1 MATIRLIPSTYSL
14 SKTEYLSVSNASNM
28 YNNTDNTTYATVK
41 NSKTKTSS
49 YYIYL
54 KGFNFNDIPSNA
66 TINSFTVKLKAYE
79 SGVNTSSSYTP
90 KLVNDTTTI
99 TSSCSA
105 ITTSAQT
112 LTFTGVTADW
122 NTIVGYGSNFG
133 IRINC
138 RRANKNTTS
147 YVYIYGAEILV
158 DYTVPIYH
166 NVSVTQSTGGTI
178 SLSQSGQVL
187 EGTTITVT
195 ATPSDGYEL
204 ENIYI
209 NGTALSGTS
218 FVVNEDKVVS
228 AVFNQLIRHTIS
240 TSITGGALRSPTT
253 ASATVSG
260 GANYEI
266 TFNGN
271 PGYALSSMTVNGV
284 EVTPIIK
291 NAPATTLPRY
301 TVSTNYSTYQA
312 YALSNA
318 YDGNNSTYFWSS
330 EAQTQGKYILITFS
344 DFVNLK
350 SFSTY
355 SSNST
360 DYPHPC
366 NMLQVSADGTSW
378 TDIGTFSDAQ
388 TSTFSDITNANN
400 IKYARIYATSG
411 VSNWLV
417 INEITISYESAAG
430 SGGEYYSYTISA
442 VDSDKTV
449 VIIFNESDAHYVKV
463 DGRWRKV
470 LTAYRKVNGAW
481 EEFDY
486 TYDDSLQLKYL
497 GHITS
502 DIIGEVTSDYH
513 IVITDTS
520 IPNNTYYFYYED
532 ANKTK
537 LTDWDVIGSTEFN
550 EYNGGT
556 TTTGEEVGVINED
569 NSISLTNPSLA
580 NGTYT
585 MYYENTDGAKL
596 DGWDSIGTVSK

>member
-14 SKTEYLSVSNASNM
+14 SSTSYLSISNASNM
-28 YNNTDNTTYATVK
+28 YTNIDSTTYATV
-41 NSKTKTSS
+41 NHTRSRTTS
-49 YYIYL
+49 YYTYVR
-54 KGFNFNDIPSNA
+54 GFNFNDIPANA
-66 TINSFTVKLKAYE
+66 IINSATVKVKAKVTSAGSYAPALYNNTTSLNQNL
-79 SGVNTSSSYTP
+79 SGNIE
-90 KLVNDTTTI
+90 TTTTTSTVDI
-99 TSSCSA
+99 TSNWE
-105 ITTSAQT
+105 TYK
-112 LTFTGVTADW
+112 
-122 NTIVGYGSNFG
+122 GYGNNFG
-133 IRINC
+133 IRLRLN
-138 RRANKNTTS
+138 RSSRNTAS
-147 YVYIYGAEILV
+147 SMNIYGAEILV
-158 DYTVPIYH
+158 DYTIPTYH

-204 ENIYI
+204 ENIYV

-218 FVVNEDKVVS
+218 FIVDEDKTVS

-240 TSITGGALRSPTT
+240 TSITGGTLRSPTT
-253 ASATVSG
+253 ASATVSD

-266 TFNGN
+266 TFNSN
-271 PGYALSSMTVNGV
+271 PGYTLSSMTVNGV

-301 TVSTNYSTYQA
+301 TVNTNYSTYQT

-318 YDGNNSTYFWSS
+318 YDGNDSTYFWST
-330 EAQTQGKYILITFS
+330 EAQTSGKYILITFS
-344 DFVNLK
+344 DFVNLN

-366 NMLQVSADGTSW
+366 NVLQVSADGTSW
-378 TDIGTFSDAQ
+378 TDIGTFSDTQ
-388 TSTFSDITNANN
+388 TSTFSNITNANN
-400 IKYARIYATSG
+400 IKYVRIYATSG
-411 VSNWLV
+411 ISNWLV
-417 INEITISYESAAG
+417 LNEITMSYESAQL
-430 SGGEYYSYTISA
+430 GGEYYSYTISA
-442 VDSDKTV
+442 IDSDKTV
-449 VIIFNESDAHYVKV
+449 VIIFNEPDVHYIKV

-569 NSISLTNPSLA
+569 NSISLTNTSLA

-585 MYYENTDGAKL
+585 MYYENADGAKL
-596 DGWDSIGTVSK
+596 EGWDSIGTVSK

>member
-1 MATIRLIPSTYSL
+1 MAIIRLTPSTYSL
-14 SKTEYLSVSNASNM
+14 SNTSYLKVSNASNM
-28 YNNTDNTTYATVK
+28 YTNIDSTTYATV
-41 NSKTKTSS
+41 NHTRTSTTS
-49 YYIYL
+49 YYIYV
-54 KGFNFNDIPSNA
+54 KGFNFNDIPA
-66 TINSFTVKLKAYE
+66 DAIINSATVKVKAKVTSAGSYAPALYNNTTSLSQNL
-79 SGVNTSSSYTP
+79 SGNIG
-90 KLVNDTTTI
+90 TTTTTSTVDI
-99 TSSCSA
+99 TSNWE
-105 ITTSAQT
+105 TYK
-112 LTFTGVTADW
+112 
-122 NTIVGYGSNFG
+122 GYGSNFG
-133 IRINC
+133 IRLRLN
-138 RRANKNTTS
+138 RSSRKTASSMN
-147 YVYIYGAEILV
+147 IYGAEILV
-158 DYTVPIYH
+158 DYTIPTYH

-187 EGTTITVT
+187 EGTTVSVT

-204 ENIYI
+204 ENIYV
-209 NGTALSGTS
+209 NRTALSGTS
-218 FVVNEDKVVS
+218 FVVDEDKAVS
-228 AVFNQLIRHTIS
+228 AVFNRLITHTIS

-253 ASATVSG
+253 ASATVGG

-266 TFNGN
+266 TFTGN
-271 PGYALSSMTVNGV
+271 PDYTFSSMTVNDV

-291 NAPATTLPRY
+291 SAPATTLPRY
-301 TVSTNYSTYQA
+301 TVSTNYSTYST

-330 EAQTQGKYILITFS
+330 EAQTSGKYILITFS
-344 DFVNLK
+344 DFVNLS

-366 NMLQVSADGTSW
+366 NVLQVSTDGTNW
-378 TDIGTFSDAQ
+378 INIGTFSDTQ
-388 TSTFSDITNANN
+388 TSTFSNITNANN

-411 VSNWLV
+411 ISNWLV
-417 INEITISYESAAG
+417 LNEITMSYESAAG

-442 VDSDKTV
+442 IDSDKTV
-449 VIIFNESDAHYVKV
+449 VIIFNEPSAHYVKV

-481 EEFDY
+481 EEFNY
-486 TYDDSLQLKYL
+486 TYDNSLQLKYL

-513 IVITDTS
+513 VAITDTS
-520 IPNNTYYFYYED
+520 VPNDTYYFYYED

-556 TTTGEEVGVINED
+556 TTTGEEVGTINDD
-569 NSISLTNPSLA
+569 NSISLTNTNLA
-580 NGTYT
+580 TGTYT
-585 MYYENTDGAKL
+585 MYYENADGVKL
-596 DGWDSIGTVSK
+596 DDWNSIGTINK

>member
-14 SKTEYLSVSNASNM
+14 SNTNYLSISNASNM
-28 YNNTDNTTYATVK
+28 YTNIDSTTYATL
-41 NSKTKTSS
+41 NHTRNYSTTS
-49 YYIYL
+49 YYIYV
-54 KGFNFNDIPSNA
+54 KGFNFNDIPA
-66 TINSFTVKLKAYE
+66 DAIINSAIVKVKAK
-79 SGVNTSSSYTP
+79 VTNASSYAPT
-90 KLVNDTTTI
+90 LYNDTTSLNQNLSGNIGTTATTSTIDI
-99 TSSCSA
+99 TSNLE
-105 ITTSAQT
+105 TYKE
-112 LTFTGVTADW
+112 
-122 NTIVGYGSNFG
+122 YGSNFG
-133 IRINC
+133 IGLRLN
-138 RRANKNTTS
+138 RSSFWTVSSMN
-147 YVYIYGAEILV
+147 IYGAEILV
-158 DYTVPIYH
+158 DYTIPTYH

-209 NGTALSGTS
+209 NGTVLSGTS
-218 FVVNEDKVVS
+218 FVVNEDKAVS
-228 AVFNQLIRHTIS
+228 AVFNQLITHTIS
-240 TSITGGALRSPTT
+240 TSITGCTLRNPTT

-260 GANYEI
+260 GADYEI

-271 PGYALSSMTVNGV
+271 PGYTLSSMTVNGV
-284 EVTPIIK
+284 EVTPIVK
-291 NAPATTLPRY
+291 NVPAPLPTY
-301 TVSTNYSTYQA
+301 TVSTNYGTYST
-312 YALSNA
+312 YALSNT
-318 YDGNNSTYFWSS
+318 YDGNNSTYFWSNQ
-330 EAQTQGKYILITFS
+330 AQDAGRYILITFS
-344 DFVNLK
+344 DFVNLNR
-350 SFSTY
+350 FSTY

-360 DYPHPC
+360 DFPRSNNY
-366 NMLQVSADGTSW
+366 LQVSTNGTDW
-378 TDIGTFSDAQ
+378 TDIGAFSDTQ
-388 TSTFSDITNANN
+388 TSTFSNITNANR
-400 IKYARIYATSG
+400 IKYARIYAKESDPDMH
-411 VSNWLV
+411 WLV
-417 INEITISYESAAG
+417 LNEITISYESAAG

-442 VDSDKTV
+442 IDSDKTV
-449 VIIFNESDAHYVKV
+449 VIIFNEPDTFYVKV

-470 LTAYRKVNGAW
+470 LTAYRKVNGVW
-481 EEFDY
+481 EEFNY

-502 DIIGEVTSDYH
+502 DVIGEVTSDYH

-569 NSISLTNPSLA
+569 NSISLTNTSLA

-585 MYYENTDGAKL
+585 MYYENADGVKL

>member
-14 SKTEYLSVSNASNM
+14 SNTDYLSISNASNM
-28 YNNTDNTTYATVK
+28 YTNIDSTTYATV
-41 NSKTKTSS
+41 NHTRSRTTS
-49 YYIYL
+49 YYIYI
-54 KGFNFNDIPSNA
+54 KGFNFDDIPA
-66 TINSFTVKLKAYE
+66 DAIINSAIVKVKAK
-79 SGVNTSSSYTP
+79 VTSADSYAPT
-90 KLVNDTTTI
+90 LYNDTTSLNQNLSGNIGTTATTSTIDI
-99 TSSCSA
+99 TSSWE
-105 ITTSAQT
+105 TYK
-112 LTFTGVTADW
+112 
-122 NTIVGYGSNFG
+122 GYGSNFG
-133 IRINC
+133 IGLQLNRSSFWTASSMN
-138 RRANKNTTS
+138 
-147 YVYIYGAEILV
+147 IYGAEILV
-158 DYTVPIYH
+158 DYTVPVY
-166 NVSVTQSTGGTI
+166 
-178 SLSQSGQVL
+178 
-187 EGTTITVT
+187 
-195 ATPSDGYEL
+195 
-204 ENIYI
+204 
-209 NGTALSGTS
+209 
-218 FVVNEDKVVS
+218 
-228 AVFNQLIRHTIS
+228 HTIS
-240 TSITGGALRSPTT
+240 TSITGGTLRNPTV
-253 ASATVSG
+253 ASAAVRD

-271 PGYALSSMTVNGV
+271 PSYTLSSMTVNGV
-284 EVTPIIK
+284 EVTPTIK
-291 NAPATTLPRY
+291 SAPAPTLPTY
-301 TVSTNYSTYQA
+301 TVSTNYGTYQTNV
-312 YALSNA
+312 LSNA
-318 YDGNNSTYFWSS
+318 YDGNNSTFFWSS

-355 SSNST
+355 SSNDR

-366 NMLQVSADGTSW
+366 NMLQVSADNENW
-378 TDIGTFSDAQ
+378 TDIGTFSDTQ
-388 TSTFSDITNANN
+388 TSTFSNITNANN
-400 IKYARIYATSG
+400 IKYVRIYATSNIE
-411 VSNWLV
+411 NWLV
-417 INEITISYESAAG
+417 LNEITMSYESAQL
-430 SGGEYYSYTISA
+430 GGEYYSYTISA
-442 VDSDKTV
+442 IDSDKTV
-449 VIIFNESDAHYVKV
+449 VIIFNEPDVHYVKV

-470 LTAYRKVNGAW
+470 LTAYRKVNGVW

-569 NSISLTNPSLA
+569 NSISLTNTSLA

-585 MYYENTDGAKL
+585 MYYENADGVKL

>member
-14 SKTEYLSVSNASNM
+14 SNTSYLSISNASNM
-28 YNNTDNTTYATVK
+28 YTNTDSTTYATV
-41 NSKTKTSS
+41 NHTRSRTTS
-49 YYIYL
+49 YYIYVR
-54 KGFNFNDIPSNA
+54 GFNFDDIPA
-66 TINSFTVKLKAYE
+66 DAIINSATVKVKAKVTSAGSYAPALYNNTTSLDQNL
-79 SGVNTSSSYTP
+79 SGNIGTTATTST
-90 KLVNDTTTI
+90 VDI
-99 TSSCSA
+99 TSNWE
-105 ITTSAQT
+105 TYK
-112 LTFTGVTADW
+112 
-122 NTIVGYGSNFG
+122 GYGNNFG
-133 IRINC
+133 IRLRLN
-138 RRANKNTTS
+138 RSSRNTAS
-147 YVYIYGAEILV
+147 NMNIYGAEILV
-158 DYTVPIYH
+158 DYTVPVYH

-204 ENIYI
+204 ENIYV

-218 FVVNEDKVVS
+218 FVVNEDKAVS
-228 AVFNQLIRHTIS
+228 AVFNQLITHTIS
-240 TSITGGALRSPTT
+240 TSITGGSLRSPTT

-284 EVTPIIK
+284 EVTPTIK
-291 NAPATTLPRY
+291 SAPAPILPRY
-301 TVSTNYSTYQA
+301 TVSTNYGTYQA
-312 YALSNA
+312 YNLSNA

-355 SSNST
+355 SSNNR

-366 NMLQVSADGTSW
+366 NVLQVSTDNENW
-378 TDIGTFSDAQ
+378 TDIGTFSDTQ
-388 TSTFSDITNANN
+388 TSTFSNITNANN
-400 IKYARIYATSG
+400 IKYVRIYATSNIE
-411 VSNWLV
+411 NWLV
-417 INEITISYESAAG
+417 LNEITMSYESAQL
-430 SGGEYYSYTISA
+430 GGEYYSYTISA
-442 VDSDKTV
+442 IDSDKTV
-449 VIIFNESDAHYVKV
+449 VIIFNEPDVHYIKV
-463 DGRWRKV
+463 NGRWRKV

-481 EEFDY
+481 EEFNY

-502 DIIGEVTSDYH
+502 DIIGEVTTDYH

-520 IPNNTYYFYYED
+520 IPNDTYYFYYED

-569 NSISLTNPSLA
+569 NSISLTNTSLA
-580 NGTYT
+580 TGTYT
-585 MYYENTDGAKL
+585 MYYENADGVKL
-596 DGWDSIGTVSK
+596 EGWDSIGTVSK

>member
-14 SKTEYLSVSNASNM
+14 SNTSYLSISNASNM
-28 YNNTDNTTYATVK
+28 YTNTDSTTYATL
-41 NSKTKTSS
+41 NHTRNYSTTS
-49 YYIYL
+49 YYIYV
-54 KGFNFNDIPSNA
+54 KGFNFNDIPA
-66 TINSFTVKLKAYE
+66 DAIINSAIVKVKAKVTSANSYAPALYN
-79 SGVNTSSSYTP
+79 NTTSLGQNLSE
-90 KLVNDTTTI
+90 NIGTTTTTSTVDI
-99 TSSCSA
+99 TSNWE
-105 ITTSAQT
+105 TYK
-112 LTFTGVTADW
+112 
-122 NTIVGYGSNFG
+122 GYGSNFG
-133 IRINC
+133 IRLRLSRSSRYTASSMN
-138 RRANKNTTS
+138 
-147 YVYIYGAEILV
+147 IYGAEILV
-158 DYTVPIYH
+158 DYTIPTYH

-178 SLSQSGQVL
+178 SLSQSGQVF

-204 ENIYI
+204 ENIYV
-209 NGTALSGTS
+209 NGTVLSGTS
-218 FVVNEDKVVS
+218 FIVNENKAVS
-228 AVFNQLIRHTIS
+228 AVFNRLITHTIS

-271 PGYALSSMTVNGV
+271 PGYNLSSMTVNGV
-284 EVTPIIK
+284 EVTPTIK
-291 NAPATTLPRY
+291 SAPAPTLPTY
-301 TVSTNYSTYQA
+301 TVSTNYSTYQT

-330 EAQTQGKYILITFS
+330 EAQAQGKYILITFS
-344 DFVNLK
+344 DSVNLK

-355 SSNST
+355 SSNDR
-360 DYPHPC
+360 DYPHSC
-366 NMLQVSADGTSW
+366 NMLQISADNENW
-378 TDIGTFSDAQ
+378 TDIGTFSDTQ
-388 TSTFSDITNANN
+388 TSTFSKITNANN
-400 IKYARIYATSG
+400 IKYVRIYATSNIE
-411 VSNWLV
+411 NWLV
-417 INEITISYESAAG
+417 LNEIRMSYESAQL
-430 SGGEYYSYTISA
+430 GGEYYSYTISA
-442 VDSDKTV
+442 IDSDKTI
-449 VIIFNESDAHYVKV
+449 VIIFNEPDVHYVKV

-470 LTAYRKVNGAW
+470 LTAYRKVNGVW
-481 EEFDY
+481 EEFNY

-502 DIIGEVTSDYH
+502 DVIGEVTSDYH

-569 NSISLTNPSLA
+569 NSISLTNTSLA

-585 MYYENTDGAKL
+585 MYYENADGVKL

>member
-1 MATIRLIPSTYSL
+1 MAIIRLTPSTYSL
-14 SKTEYLSVSNASNM
+14 SNTSYLKVSNASNM
-28 YNNTDNTTYATVK
+28 YTNIDSTTYATV
-41 NSKTKTSS
+41 NHTRTSTTS
-49 YYIYL
+49 YYIYV
-54 KGFNFNDIPSNA
+54 KGFNFNDIPA
-66 TINSFTVKLKAYE
+66 DAIINSATVKVKAKVTSAGSYAPALYNNTTSLSQNL
-79 SGVNTSSSYTP
+79 SGNIG
-90 KLVNDTTTI
+90 TTTTTSTVDI
-99 TSSCSA
+99 TSNWE
-105 ITTSAQT
+105 TYK
-112 LTFTGVTADW
+112 
-122 NTIVGYGSNFG
+122 GYGSNFG
-133 IRINC
+133 IRLRLN
-138 RRANKNTTS
+138 RSSRKTASSMN
-147 YVYIYGAEILV
+147 IYGAEILV
-158 DYTVPIYH
+158 DYTIPTYH

-187 EGTTITVT
+187 EGTTVSVT

-204 ENIYI
+204 ENIYV
-209 NGTALSGTS
+209 NRTALSGTS
-218 FVVNEDKVVS
+218 FVVDEDKAVS
-228 AVFNQLIRHTIS
+228 AVFNRLITHTIS

-253 ASATVSG
+253 ASATVGG

-266 TFNGN
+266 TFTGN
-271 PGYALSSMTVNGV
+271 PDYTFSSMTVNDV

-291 NAPATTLPRY
+291 SAPATTLPRY
-301 TVSTNYSTYQA
+301 TVSTNYSTYST

-330 EAQTQGKYILITFS
+330 EAQTSGKYILITFS
-344 DFVNLK
+344 DFVNLS

-366 NMLQVSADGTSW
+366 NVLQVSTDGTNW
-378 TDIGTFSDAQ
+378 INIGTFSDTQ
-388 TSTFSDITNANN
+388 TSTFSNITNANN

-411 VSNWLV
+411 ISNWLV
-417 INEITISYESAAG
+417 LNEITMSYESAAG

-442 VDSDKTV
+442 IDSDKTV
-449 VIIFNESDAHYVKV
+449 VIIFNEPSAHYVKV

-481 EEFDY
+481 EEFNY
-486 TYDDSLQLKYL
+486 TYDNSLQLKYL

-513 IVITDTS
+513 VAITDTS
-520 IPNNTYYFYYED
+520 VPNDTYYFYYED

-569 NSISLTNPSLA
+569 NSISLTNTSLA
-580 NGTYT
+580 TGTYT
-585 MYYENTDGAKL
+585 MYYENADGIKL

>member
-14 SKTEYLSVSNASNM
+14 SNTDYLSVSNASNM
-28 YNNTDNTTYATVK
+28 YTNIDSTTYATV
-41 NSKTKTSS
+41 NHTRNRTTS
-49 YYIYL
+49 YYIYV
-54 KGFNFNDIPSNA
+54 KGFNFDDIPA
-66 TINSFTVKLKAYE
+66 DAIINSAMVKVKAKVTSAGSYAPALYNNTTSLNQNL
-79 SGVNTSSSYTP
+79 SGNIG
-90 KLVNDTTTI
+90 TTTTTSTVDI
-99 TSSCSA
+99 TSNWE
-105 ITTSAQT
+105 TYK
-112 LTFTGVTADW
+112 
-122 NTIVGYGSNFG
+122 GYGNNFG
-133 IRINC
+133 IRLRLN
-138 RRANKNTTS
+138 RSSRNTAS
-147 YVYIYGAEILV
+147 SMNIYGAEILV
-158 DYTVPIYH
+158 DYTIPTYH

-195 ATPSDGYEL
+195 ATPSNGYEL
-204 ENIYI
+204 ENIYV

-218 FVVNEDKVVS
+218 FVVDENKAVS

-240 TSITGGALRSPTT
+240 TSITGGTLRSPTT

-271 PGYALSSMTVNGV
+271 PNYTLSSMTVNGV

-291 NAPATTLPRY
+291 SAPAPTLPRY
-301 TVSTNYSTYQA
+301 TVSTNYSTYQT

-330 EAQTQGKYILITFS
+330 EAQTSGKYILITFS
-344 DFVNLK
+344 DFVNLN

-366 NMLQVSADGTSW
+366 NVLQVSADGTSW

-388 TSTFSDITNANN
+388 TSTFSNITNANN
-400 IKYARIYATSG
+400 IKYVRIYATSG

-417 INEITISYESAAG
+417 LNEITMSYESAQL
-430 SGGEYYSYTISA
+430 GGEYYSYTISA
-442 VDSDKTV
+442 IDSDKTV
-449 VIIFNESDAHYVKV
+449 IIVFNEPDVHYVKV

-481 EEFDY
+481 EEFNY
-486 TYDDSLQLKYL
+486 TYDNSLQLKYL

-502 DIIGEVTSDYH
+502 DVIGEVTSDYH

-569 NSISLTNPSLA
+569 NSISLTNTSLA

-585 MYYENTDGAKL
+585 MYYENADGVKL
-596 DGWDSIGTVSK
+596 EGWDSIGTISK

>member
-1 MATIRLIPSTYSL
+1 MATIRLIPSIYSL
-14 SKTEYLSVSNASNM
+14 SSTSYLRISNASNM
-28 YNNTDNTTYATVK
+28 YTNTDSTTYATV
-41 NSKTKTSS
+41 NHTRSRTTS
-49 YYIYL
+49 YYIYI
-54 KGFNFNDIPSNA
+54 KGFNFDDIPA
-66 TINSFTVKLKAYE
+66 DAIINSATVKVKAK
-79 SGVNTSSSYTP
+79 VTSASSYAP
-90 KLVNDTTTI
+90 ALYNNTTSLGQNLSGNIGITATTSTVDI
-99 TSSCSA
+99 TSNWE
-105 ITTSAQT
+105 TYKE
-112 LTFTGVTADW
+112 
-122 NTIVGYGSNFG
+122 YGSNFG
-133 IRINC
+133 IRLRLN
-138 RRANKNTTS
+138 RSSSGTASSMN
-147 YVYIYGAEILV
+147 IYGAEILV

-178 SLSQSGQVL
+178 SLSQGGQVL

-204 ENIYI
+204 ENIYV

-218 FVVNEDKVVS
+218 FVVNEDKAVS

-240 TSITGGALRSPTT
+240 TSITGGSLRSPTT

-260 GANYEI
+260 DADYEI

-271 PGYALSSMTVNGV
+271 PGYSLSSMTVNGV

-291 NAPATTLPRY
+291 SAPATTLPRY
-301 TVSTNYSTYQA
+301 TVSTNYSTYQW
-312 YALSNA
+312 YDLSNA
-318 YDGNNSTYFWSS
+318 YDGDDYTYFWSS
-330 EAQTQGKYILITFS
+330 EAQAQGKYILITFS

-360 DYPHPC
+360 DYPHSC
-366 NMLQVSADGTSW
+366 NVLQVSADNTSW
-378 TDIGTFSDAQ
+378 TNIGIFSDSQTNTFSN
-388 TSTFSDITNANN
+388 ITNANN
-400 IKYARIYATSG
+400 IKYVRIYVNTDG

-417 INEITISYESAAG
+417 LNEITMSYESASG

-442 VDSDKTV
+442 IDSDKTV
-449 VIIFNESDAHYVKV
+449 VIIFNEPDAHYVKV

-532 ANKTK
+532 TNKAK

-569 NSISLTNPSLA
+569 NSISLTNTSLA

-585 MYYENTDGAKL
+585 MYYENADGVKL
-596 DGWDSIGTVSK
+596 EGWDSIGTVSK

>member
-14 SKTEYLSVSNASNM
+14 SSTSYLSISNASNM
-28 YNNTDNTTYATVK
+28 YTNIDSTTYATV
-41 NSKTKTSS
+41 NHTRSRTTS
-49 YYIYL
+49 YYIYIR
-54 KGFNFNDIPSNA
+54 GFNFDDIPA
-66 TINSFTVKLKAYE
+66 DAIINSATVKVKAKVTSAGSYAPALYN
-79 SGVNTSSSYTP
+79 NTTSLNQNLSE
-90 KLVNDTTTI
+90 NIGTTTTTSTIDI
-99 TSSCSA
+99 TSNWE
-105 ITTSAQT
+105 TYK
-112 LTFTGVTADW
+112 
-122 NTIVGYGSNFG
+122 GYGNNFG
-133 IRINC
+133 IRLRLN
-138 RRANKNTTS
+138 RSSRNTAS
-147 YVYIYGAEILV
+147 SMNIYGAEILV
-158 DYTVPIYH
+158 DYTIPTYH

-204 ENIYI
+204 ENIYV

-218 FVVNEDKVVS
+218 FIVNEDKAVS

-240 TSITGGALRSPTT
+240 TSITGGTLRSPTA
-253 ASATVSG
+253 ASATVRD
-260 GANYEI
+260 GADYEI

-271 PGYALSSMTVNGV
+271 IDYTFSSMTVNGV
-284 EVTPIIK
+284 EVTPITK
-291 NAPATTLPRY
+291 NAPAPLPTY
-301 TVSTNYSTYQA
+301 TVSTNYSTYQT

-355 SSNST
+355 SSNDR

-366 NMLQVSADGTSW
+366 NVLQVSADGASW

-400 IKYARIYATSG
+400 IKYVRIYATSG
-411 VSNWLV
+411 ISNWLV
-417 INEITISYESAAG
+417 LNEITMSYESAQLG
-430 SGGEYYSYTISA
+430 EEYYSYTISA
-442 VDSDKTV
+442 VDNDKTV
-449 VIIFNESDAHYVKV
+449 VIIFNEPDVYYVKV

-481 EEFDY
+481 EEFNY

-569 NSISLTNPSLA
+569 NSISLTDTNLA

-585 MYYENTDGAKL
+585 MYYENADGAKL